1 MDTPIISLKQIS
13 FKIAQEMILEDIT
26 FDIQKGEVLTI
37 TGPSGSGKSTLLK
50 LIGSL
55 FSPTEGEIIYKGK
68 ELELIDPEIYR
79 KEVSYFF
86 QNASL
91 FDQTVK
97 DNLTFPYFIRDKEAD
112 EIYIKS
118 YLEKVKIPEAY
129 YNKPVSELSG
139 GEKQR
144 VALVRN
150 LLFQPEVLLLDE
162 VTSSLD
168 ANNKAIIHSV
178 LSDLNKE
185 KQVTIVKITHDE
197 TELADST
204 RLLHIVNGRL
214 EENDGK

>member
-55 FSPTEGEIIYKGK
+55 FSPTEGAIVYKGK
-68 ELELIDPEIYR
+68 ELKQIDPEIYR

-97 DNLTFPYFIRDKEAD
+97 DNLVFPYFIRDKVAD
-112 EIYIKS
+112 ERYIKS
-118 YLEKVKIPEAY
+118 YLEKVKIPESY
-129 YNKPVSELSG
+129 YNKPVAELSG

>member
-13 FKIAQEMILEDIT
+13 FKIAQKTILEDIT
-26 FDIQKGEVLTI
+26 LDIQKGEVLTI

-68 ELELIDPEIYR
+68 ELKQIDPEVYR

-112 EIYIKS
+112 ESYIKS

-129 YNKPVSELSG
+129 YNKPVAELSG

-178 LSDLNKE
+178 ISALNKE
-185 KQVTIVKITHDE
+185 NQITVVKITHDE
-197 TELADST
+197 TELSDST
-204 RLLHIVNGRL
+204 RLLHIIDGRL
-214 EENDGK
+214 EEDDGK

>member
-55 FSPTEGEIIYKGK
+55 FSPNEGTIVYKGK
-68 ELELIDPEIYR
+68 ELKQIDPEIYR

-97 DNLTFPYFIRDKEAD
+97 DNLVFPYFIRDKVAD
-112 EIYIKS
+112 ERYIKS
-118 YLEKVKIPEAY
+118 YLEKVKIPESY
-129 YNKPVSELSG
+129 YNKPVAELSG

>member
-1 MDTPIISLKQIS
+1 M
-13 FKIAQEMILEDIT
+13 
-26 FDIQKGEVLTI
+26 
-37 TGPSGSGKSTLLK
+37 
-50 LIGSL
+50 
-55 FSPTEGEIIYKGK
+55 
-68 ELELIDPEIYR
+68 
-79 KEVSYFF
+79 
-86 QNASL
+86 
-91 FDQTVK
+91 K
-97 DNLTFPYFIRDKEAD
+97 DNLVFPYFIRDKVAD
-112 EIYIKS
+112 ERYIKS
-118 YLEKVKIPEAY
+118 YLEKVKIPESY
-129 YNKPVSELSG
+129 YNKPVAELSG

>member
-55 FSPTEGEIIYKGK
+55 FSPTEGTIVYKGK
-68 ELELIDPEIYR
+68 ELKQIDPEIYR

-97 DNLTFPYFIRDKEAD
+97 DNLVFPYFIRDKVAD
-112 EIYIKS
+112 ERYIKS
-118 YLEKVKIPEAY
+118 YLEKVKIPESY
-129 YNKPVSELSG
+129 YNKPVAELSG

-197 TELADST
+197 TKLADST

>member
-55 FSPTEGEIIYKGK
+55 FSPTEGTIVYKGK
-68 ELELIDPEIYR
+68 ELKQIDPEIYR

-97 DNLTFPYFIRDKEAD
+97 DNLVFPYFIRDKVAD
-112 EIYIKS
+112 ERYIKS
-118 YLEKVKIPEAY
+118 YLEKVKIPESY
-129 YNKPVSELSG
+129 YNKPVAELSG

>member
-55 FSPTEGEIIYKGK
+55 FSPTEGTIVYKGK
-68 ELELIDPEIYR
+68 ELKQIDPEIYR

-97 DNLTFPYFIRDKEAD
+97 DNLVFPYFIRDKVAD
-112 EIYIKS
+112 ERYIKS
-118 YLEKVKIPEAY
+118 YLEKVKIPESY
-129 YNKPVSELSG
+129 YNKPVAELSG

-144 VALVRN
+144 VVLVRN

>member
-55 FSPTEGEIIYKGK
+55 FSPTEGTIVYKGK
-68 ELELIDPEIYR
+68 ELKKIDPEIYR

-97 DNLTFPYFIRDKEAD
+97 DNLVFPYFIRDKVAD
-112 EIYIKS
+112 ERYIKS
-118 YLEKVKIPEAY
+118 YLEKVKIPESY
-129 YNKPVSELSG
+129 YNKPVAELSG

>member
-55 FSPTEGEIIYKGK
+55 FSPTEGTIVYKGK
-68 ELELIDPEIYR
+68 ELKQIDPEIYR

-97 DNLTFPYFIRDKEAD
+97 DNLVFPYFIRDKVAD
-112 EIYIKS
+112 ERYIKS
-118 YLEKVKIPEAY
+118 YLEKVKIPESY
-129 YNKPVSELSG
+129 YNKPVAELSG

-185 KQVTIVKITHDE
+185 NQVTIVKITHDE

>member
-55 FSPTEGEIIYKGK
+55 FSPTEGTIVYKGK
-68 ELELIDPEIYR
+68 ELKQIDPEIYR

-97 DNLTFPYFIRDKEAD
+97 DNLVFPYFIRDKVAD
-112 EIYIKS
+112 ERYIKS
-118 YLEKVKIPEAY
+118 YLEKVKIPESY
-129 YNKPVSELSG
+129 YNKPVAELSG

-204 RLLHIVNGRL
+204 RLLHIVNGRV